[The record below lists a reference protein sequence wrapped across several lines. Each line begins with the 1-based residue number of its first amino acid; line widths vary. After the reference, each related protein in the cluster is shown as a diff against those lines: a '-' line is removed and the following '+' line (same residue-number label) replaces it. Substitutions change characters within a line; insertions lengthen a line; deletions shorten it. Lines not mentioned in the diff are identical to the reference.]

1 MQSPLFRAGPLSIGD
16 LLDWTIRLYRARFGK
31 LLLTSAIFMVP
42 LGLLSGIVTGQ
53 TMTSY
58 LNIFLAALQNPEA
71 MADPTAIAQLQEG
84 NSLTTLSYLLT
95 PIGIAIGG
103 LVTLALT
110 VQVFAAIRQEEMDT
124 LTSIRQGAR
133 RFWPWVGMTFATYAA
148 YIGIGVVVF
157 IVFFI
162 GAFFL
167 AVVAGGFFAF
177 FTDGMNTSGGEPGFA
192 TMAGLVVGLVC
203 AYAGALAIF
212 LAPFLYVGT
221 RWAVAVPLMVDQALG
236 PLEALGESWQLT
248 KGHIRH
254 AMGFVVLLYLFY
266 AIVYGAFMALAFAA
280 SGLALTSASSTIAS
294 VAIFSIIGAIAP
306 LLWVPIATAGY
317 VMLYYDLR
325 MRKQGYDLEL
335 RIQALETEVTRA
347 ANPAA

>member
-1 MQSPLFRAGPLSIGD
+1 MQSPLFRSGPLSIGD

-31 LLLTSAIFMVP
+31 LLLTAAIFMVP
-42 LGLLSGIVTGQ
+42 LGLLSGIITGQ

-58 LNIFLAALQNPEA
+58 LNIFLAAMQNPEA
-71 MADPTAIAQLQEG
+71 GIDPTAVAQLQG
-84 NSLTTLSYLLT
+84 NTATLSYLLT
-95 PIGIAIGG
+95 PIGLAIGG

-110 VQVFAAIRQEEMDT
+110 VQVFAAIRQEAMDT

-177 FTDGMNTSGGEPGFA
+177 FTEGITTGGGEPGFA
-192 TMAGLVVGLVC
+192 TMAGLVVGLICV
-203 AYAGALAIF
+203 YAGAIAIF
-212 LAPFLYVGT
+212 LGPFLYVST

-248 KGHIRH
+248 KGHVRH

-280 SGLALTSASSTIAS
+280 SGLALTSASSTVAS
-294 VAIFSIIGAIAP
+294 VAIFSIINALVP
-306 LLWVPIATAGY
+306 LFWVPIITAGY

-335 RIQALETEVTRA
+335 RIEVLETEVTRA

>member
-1 MQSPLFRAGPLSIGD
+1 MQSPLFRSGPLSIGD

-31 LLLTSAIFMVP
+31 LLLTAAIFMVP
-42 LGLLSGIVTGQ
+42 LGLLSGIITGQ

-58 LNIFLAALQNPEA
+58 LTIFLEAMQNPEA
-71 MADPTAIAQLQEG
+71 IADPTAIAQAQG
-84 NSLTTLSYLLT
+84 NLTTLSYLLT
-95 PIGIAIGG
+95 PIGIAING

-110 VQVFAAIRQEEMDT
+110 VQVFAAIRQEEIDA

-157 IVFFI
+157 ILFFI

-167 AVVAGGFFAF
+167 AIVAGGFFAF
-177 FTDGMNTSGGEPGFA
+177 FTNGVNTSGGEPGFA
-192 TMAGLVVGLVC
+192 TMAGLVVGVIC
-203 AYAGALAIF
+203 VYAGALAIF
-212 LAPFLYVGT
+212 FAPFLYVTT
-221 RWAVAVPLMVDQALG
+221 RWAVAVPLMVDQGMG

-266 AIVYGAFMALAFAA
+266 GIVYIAFMALAFAA
-280 SGLALTSASSTIAS
+280 SGFALTSAGSDVAS
-294 VAIFSIIGAIAP
+294 VAIFSIVGALAP
-306 LLWVPIATAGY
+306 LLWLPIATAGY

-335 RIQALETEVTRA
+335 RIDALEAEVARA
-347 ANPAA
+347 ANPST

>member
-31 LLLTSAIFMVP
+31 MLLIAAIFMVP
-42 LGLLSGIVTGQ
+42 LGLLSGLITGQ
-53 TMTSY
+53 TMTSF
-58 LNIFLAALQNPEA
+58 LTIFLEALQNPEA
-71 MADPTAIAQLQEG
+71 MADPTAFAQAQG
-84 NSLTTLSYLLT
+84 DMTTLSYLLT
-95 PIGIAIGG
+95 PLGIAINGM
-103 LVTLALT
+103 VTLALT
-110 VQVFAAIRQEEMDT
+110 VQVMAAIKREELDAW
-124 LTSIRQGAR
+124 TSVRQGMR
-133 RFWPWVGMTFATYAA
+133 HFWSWVGMTFATYAA
-148 YIGIGVVVF
+148 YIGIGVLVF

-177 FTDGMNTSGGEPGFA
+177 FTDGISSSSGDEPGFA
-192 TMAGLVVGLVC
+192 TVAGLVVGVVC

-212 LAPFLYVGT
+212 FAPFLYVGT
-221 RWAVAVPLMVDQALG
+221 RWAVAVPLMIDQGMG

-254 AMGFVVLLYLFY
+254 AMAFVVLLYLFY
-266 AIVYGAFMALAFAA
+266 GILYVAFMALAFAA
-280 SGLALTSASSTIAS
+280 SGLALTSASSPLAS
-294 VAIFSIIGAIAP
+294 VAIFSIIGALAP
-306 LLWVPIATAGY
+306 LFWVPIATAGY

-335 RIQALETEVTRA
+335 RIEALETEVTRA
-347 ANPAA
+347 TNPTT

>member
-31 LLLTSAIFMVP
+31 LLLTAAIFMVP
-42 LGLLSGIVTGQ
+42 LGVLSGIITGQ

-58 LNIFLAALQNPEA
+58 LNIFLAAMQNPEA
-71 MADPTAIAQLQEG
+71 MTNPAAIAQLQGERNFTALG
-84 NSLTTLSYLLT
+84 YLLT
-95 PIGIAIGG
+95 PLGLAING

-110 VQVFAAIRQEEMDT
+110 VQVFATIRQEEMDAW
-124 LTSIRQGAR
+124 TSVRRGAH

-148 YIGIGVVVF
+148 YIGIGIVVALA
-157 IVFFI
+157 FFF
-162 GAFFL
+162 GAFFV
-167 AVVAGGFFAF
+167 AIIAGGFVAF
-177 FTDGMNTSGGEPGFA
+177 NNGGGGGEPGFA
-192 TMAGLVVGLVC
+192 AVAGMVVGLICV
-203 AYAGALAIF
+203 
-212 LAPFLYVGT
+212 YVGAFILFVSPFIYVGA
-221 RWAVAVPLMVDQALG
+221 RWAVAVPLMVDQEMG

-254 AMGFVVLLYLFY
+254 AMAFVVLLYLFY
-266 AIVYGAFMALAFAA
+266 GVLYLAFMALAFAA
-280 SGLALTSASSTIAS
+280 SGLALTSASSTVAS
-294 VAIFSIIGAIAP
+294 VAIFSIVGALAP
-306 LLWVPIATAGY
+306 LFWTPIATAGY

-335 RIQALETEVTRA
+335 RIEALETEVARA

>member
-31 LLLTSAIFMVP
+31 LLLTAAIFMVP

-58 LNIFLAALQNPEA
+58 LNIFLAAMQNPEA
-71 MADPTAIAQLQEG
+71 GLDPTAVAQLQG
-84 NSLTTLSYLLT
+84 NMATLSYLLT
-95 PIGIAIGG
+95 PIGIAING

-110 VQVFAAIRQEEMDT
+110 VQVFAAIRQEEIAA
-124 LTSIRQGAR
+124 LTSIRQGVR

-148 YIGIGVVVF
+148 YIGIGVLVF

-177 FTDGMNTSGGEPGFA
+177 FTGGISSSGGGEPGFA

-212 LAPFLYVGT
+212 FAPFLYVGT
-221 RWAVAVPLMVDQALG
+221 RWAVAVPLMIDQGLG

-266 AIVYGAFMALAFAA
+266 GVLYGAFMALAFAG
-280 SGLALTSASSTIAS
+280 SGFALTSAGSDVAS
-294 VAIFSIIGAIAP
+294 VAIFSIVSALAP
-306 LLWVPIATAGY
+306 LLWLPIATAGY

-335 RIQALETEVTRA
+335 RIETLETEVARA
-347 ANPAA
+347 TNPPA

>member
-16 LLDWTIRLYRARFGK
+16 LLDWTLRLYRARFGK
-31 LLLTSAIFMVP
+31 MLLIAAIFMVP

-58 LNIFLAALQNPEA
+58 LNIFLEAMQNPEA
-71 MADPTAIAQLQEG
+71 IADPTAIAQAQG
-84 NSLTTLSYLLT
+84 NMTTLSYLLT
-95 PIGIAIGG
+95 PIGIAING

-110 VQVFAAIRQEEMDT
+110 VQVMAAIKQEEMDAV
-124 LTSIRQGAR
+124 TSIRQGAR

-148 YIGIGVVVF
+148 YIGIGVVVA
-157 IVFFI
+157 IVFFF

-167 AVVAGGFFAF
+167 AMIAGSFFAF
-177 FTDGMNTSGGEPGFA
+177 NSNMNSGGEPGFA
-192 TMAGLVVGLVC
+192 AMAGLVVGIVC
-203 AYAGALAIF
+203 AYAGAFILF
-212 LAPFLYVGT
+212 VSPFIYVGT
-221 RWAVAVPLMVDQALG
+221 RWAVAVPLMIDQGMG

-266 AIVYGAFMALAFAA
+266 GILYIAFMALAFAG
-280 SGLALTSASSTIAS
+280 SGVALTSAGSTVAS
-294 VAIFSIIGAIAP
+294 VAIFSIVAALVP
-306 LLWVPIATAGY
+306 LFWMPIATAGY

-335 RIQALETEVTRA
+335 RIDALETEVARA

>member
-1 MQSPLFRAGPLSIGD
+1 MQSPLFRSGPLSIGD
-16 LLDWTIRLYRARFGK
+16 LLDWTIRVYRARFGK

-42 LGLLSGIVTGQ
+42 LGLLSGIITGQ

-58 LNIFLAALQNPEA
+58 LNIFLAAMQNPEA
-71 MADPTAIAQLQEG
+71 VVDPTAVAQLQG
-84 NSLTTLSYLLT
+84 NMTTLSYLLT
-95 PIGIAIGG
+95 PIGIAING

-110 VQVFAAIRQEEMDT
+110 VQVIAAIKQEEMEA

-177 FTDGMNTSGGEPGFA
+177 FTDGMTTSGSEPGFA
-192 TMAGLVVGLVC
+192 TMAGLAVGLVC
-203 AYAGALAIF
+203 VYAGALAIF
-212 LAPFLYVGT
+212 FAPFLYVTT
-221 RWAVAVPLMVDQALG
+221 RWAVAIPLMVDQGLG

-254 AMGFVVLLYLFY
+254 ALGFVVLLYLFY
-266 AIVYGAFMALAFAA
+266 AIMYGAFMALASAA
-280 SGLALTSASSTIAS
+280 SGLALTSAGSTVAS
-294 VAIFSIIGAIAP
+294 VAIFSIINALVP
-306 LLWVPIATAGY
+306 LFWVPIITAGY

-335 RIQALETEVTRA
+335 RIEALETEVTRA